1 MAYSYFG
8 LFWFELGAWNY
19 VASRRSSNFLVLILS
34 SLAMNE
40 SLSRILPKQQD
51 FRTDLQPHT
60 ANTASLLPLY
70 LWRRQRDVNTTEI
83 LFSNTKLIIFKL
95 HNIYSNLCLFVC
107 VWSFLFDILKVELQE
122 GEDSDPLLFRAGP
135 MSQTLP
141 VYNAMKENFHIS
153 ISFSYLQSSAVIS
166 SENSIS
172 ACIVFRIF
180 FLLFLRLYYNYC
192 IFTFPVFL
200 WPSHPTPW
208 HLPKG
213 LDSPLPRYLVLFNNS
228 NRQILQW

>member
-1 MAYSYFG
+1 MNHWAGYYLSNKTSEPTYSPTPPILRLCYRFTS
-8 LFWFELGAWNY
+8 GADKGT
-19 VASRRSSNFLVLILS
+19 LIQL
-34 SLAMNE
+34 
-40 SLSRILPKQQD
+40 R
-51 FRTDLQPHT
+51 F
-60 ANTASLLPLY
+60 Y
-70 LWRRQRDVNTTEI
+70 
-83 LFSNTKLIIFKL
+83 FSNTKLIIFKL

-107 VWSFLFDILKVELQE
+107 VWSFLFDLLKVELQE
-122 GEDSDPLLFRAGP
+122 GEDSDPLLFGAGP

-141 VYNAMKENFHIS
+141 VYNAMKENFRIS

-200 WPSHPTPW
+200 WPSHPTSW
-208 HLPKG
+208 HSPKG

-228 NRQILQW
+228 NSQILQW